1 MIIYRQER
9 LEDVWDE
16 AQPLVAKHWEE
27 IAHYKDIPLAPEK
40 EMYFGVSKLGLLRVF
55 TARIEG
61 KLVGYCVFFVK
72 RNPHYSTSLQATQD
86 ILFVLPE
93 YRKGRVGIGLIKYCD
108 QQLGAEDVQV
118 VYQHVKL
125 AHNFGP
131 VLERMGYEA
140 VDIIYAKR
148 LN

>member
-1 MIIYRQER
+1 
-9 LEDVWDE
+9 
-16 AQPLVAKHWEE
+16 
-27 IAHYKDIPLAPEK
+27 
-40 EMYFGVSKLGLLRVF
+40 
-55 TARIEG
+55 
-61 KLVGYCVFFVK
+61 
-72 RNPHYSTSLQATQD
+72 LQATQD